1 LCARSANFRL
11 RLTLGKYLAVA
22 TVDDL
27 SVSRIDNLVPLDE
40 NGEVLYSIEKGIRV
54 SIEIEKSRFI
64 RQIESTV

>member
-64 RQIESTV
+64 RQIKSTV